1 MTKGVL
7 YMEKIG
13 IICEYNPFHNGH
25 MYHIQKIKEMYPDSF
40 LVLILN
46 GYFLERGE
54 VSILTKEDKTKIAL
68 FYGIDLVIELPTL
81 YGTQSADIFAD
92 ISVTLLHH
100 LKVEKLIFGSELND
114 ISLLNKIVEEVECP
128 TYQET
133 VQKFLKEGIN
143 YPTALSKAISLNI
156 DFNNP
161 NDLLAISYIKA
172 IKKHKYSIT
181 PLSIKRTSHYHD
193 LKSTEEIISASNIR
207 NKLFHQE
214 EITNYLPEISHKSI
228 IPNNDK
234 TFFTLLKFKIL
245 TNPHLEEFLTV
256 DEGIE
261 NRLVKCVK
269 TSNSLEEFFKKVKT
283 KRYTMNKLRRMC
295 IHILLGITKKEN
307 TKTLSYIHI
316 LGFNK
321 KGQAYLN
328 SIKKEID
335 IPTQINKN
343 SIEYKTEIKAAILYD
358 LLHNTN
364 TYKFEMQN
372 KPIQKL

>member
-1 MTKGVL
+1 
-7 YMEKIG
+7 MEKIG

-25 MYHIQKIKEMYPDSF
+25 MYHIKKIKEMYPDSF
-40 LVLILN
+40 LVLVLN

-54 VSILTKEDKTKIAL
+54 TSILTKESKTKIAL
-68 FYGIDLVIELPTL
+68 FYGIDLVVELPVL
-81 YGTQSADIFAD
+81 YGTQSADVFAD

-114 ISLLNKIVEEVECP
+114 IALLNKIVEQIEKP

-143 YPTALSKAISLNI
+143 YPTALAKSISLDI
-156 DFNNP
+156 DFNHP

-193 LKSTEEIISASNIR
+193 LKSTENIISASNIR
-207 NKLFHQE
+207 NKLLRNQD
-214 EITNYLPEISHKSI
+214 ITPYLPEISKKAILSFHE
-228 IPNNDK
+228 DA
-234 TFFTLLKFKIL
+234 FFTLLKFKIL
-245 TNPHLEEFLTV
+245 TTPHLEEFLTV

-261 NRLVKCVK
+261 NRLIKCVK

-283 KRYTMNKLRRMC
+283 KRYTMNKIRRMC

-307 TKTLSYIHI
+307 IKKLSYIHV

-321 KGQAYLN
+321 KGQTYLN
-328 SIKKEID
+328 NIKKELE
-335 IPTQINKN
+335 IPIQINKN
-343 SIEYKTEIKAAILYD
+343 SIEYKTELKAAILYD
-358 LLHNTN
+358 ILNHTN
-364 TYKFEMQN
+364 TYEFEIQN